1 MPAHNVGAAL
11 CAVIAVTIAHFQV
24 SVKCRIVFPGQGI
37 LLWKGAVRVERKQYY
52 VALNGRRFT
61 EKPEDWTH
69 LDQKYLVPKDHP
81 RIRFRGQIDLL
92 QAKLVRTQVEL
103 TERGADPKL
112 VGDLQSIL
120 DLLRQLLRSEVLDE
134 PLPSEDVIGL
144 TPQELRRQSHDPQG
158 FFGVEYMKLPDKS
171 MGFAYAALNELRA
184 QVRVAETAAVC
195 AFKDRPTQ
203 VQRQLLQTMNRLSSA
218 VHILMCRELAG
229 RYHHG

>member
-1 MPAHNVGAAL
+1 ME
-11 CAVIAVTIAHFQV
+11 
-24 SVKCRIVFPGQGI
+24 K
-37 LLWKGAVRVERKQYY
+37 KYY

-92 QAKLVRTQVEL
+92 QSKIVRAQVEL
-103 TERGADPKL
+103 DERRSDPKL
-112 VGDLQSIL
+112 VGDLQSVL
-120 DLLRQLLRSEVLDE
+120 DLLRQLLRSEVLGE
-134 PLPSEDVIGL
+134 PLPSENVIGL

-171 MGFAYAALNELRA
+171 MGFIYAVLNELRA
-184 QVRVAETAAVC
+184 QARVAETAAVT
-195 AFKDRPTQ
+195 AFRERPTP

-218 VHILMCRELAG
+218 FHILMCRELAG
-229 RYHHG
+229 RYRHG